1 MLGYPEFCMKKCRA
15 CSRISKYVHEAVLI
29 HTLCTCCPMKALKNS
44 FDFRM
49 QAKNL
54 LNSIT
59 SIFTLPSLLLL
70 RSYVYIDYEK
80 LIMNDAWRSRK
91 VEEATIRFANCLSF
105 VWRGSLSLS
114 LSLSPLT
121 QRDTQLIAQNSWANW
136 RRTKKN
142 PPRFECRNSRDN
154 VSTVSSA
161 NCGKISAINGS
172 LRRFVPIIYMSFRLS
187 WFYAVSIT
195 DLKFLVLLLQKHNC
209 AVYRI

>member
-121 QRDTQLIAQNSWANW
+121 QRGTQLIAQIPGQTGGGQKKILHDLNAGIAGIMWALCHLPTAEKSLLSMEVW
-136 RRTKKN
+136 EDLYLSFT
-142 PPRFECRNSRDN
+142 CRL
-154 VSTVSSA
+154 
-161 NCGKISAINGS
+161 GS
-172 LRRFVPIIYMSFRLS
+172 LGFTQFQS
-187 WFYAVSIT
+187 
-195 DLKFLVLLLQKHNC
+195 
-209 AVYRI
+209 RIWNF